1 MITIDNTEYDETTMG
16 QNAKLALSQLQ
27 QIYSKLQKRPLP
39 LTLENQAVNEAHH
52 AKNAEEE
59 EKVVVL
65 LKEIINAG

>member
-16 QNAKLALSQLQ
+16 PNAKLALSQLH
-27 QIYSKLQKRPLP
+27 QIYAKIQKRPLP

-65 LKEIINAG
+65 LKEIINEG

>member
-52 AKNAEEE
+52 LKNAEEE
-59 EKVVVL
+59 EKVIVL
-65 LKEIINAG
+65 LKEIIDEG